1 MTLTTSRL
9 GPCLS
14 ATLVTSNL
22 EMSVSAYCGF
32 LHQHV
37 HSSGVVSASPADR
50 WGLGPLTGMSMA
62 WLANEL
68 DEPWLRLIEIPG
80 AETVNPFDHR
90 GWMSLEISV
99 QDVDKL
105 FGELEQ
111 SPFKVIGEPANLDVS
126 NDIRAM
132 QVIGPSGEVL
142 YLTEVKAEVPPFELP
157 FARCA
162 VDRLFIP
169 VLLTNDRDRTLA
181 GYERLSGTTGL
192 SFDTKITVIN
202 RARGMDILQR
212 HPVATLQLR
221 GKNVIEID
229 QLDDLS
235 SRPRVNNCLPAGI
248 AVITFA
254 IQSMPDSMSTMP
266 AEEGAY
272 AGCRAALVNGGAGE
286 CIELIETD
294 TY

>member
-1 MTLTTSRL
+1 LTTSRL

-22 EMSVSAYCGF
+22 ELSVSAYCGF

-37 HSSGVVSASPADR
+37 HSRGVVSGSLASR
-50 WGLGPLTGMSMA
+50 WGLEPLAGMPMA

-68 DEPWLRLIEIPG
+68 GEPWLRLIEIPG

-105 FGELEQ
+105 FGDLEQ
-111 SPFKVIGEPANLDVS
+111 SPFEVIGKPANLDVS
-126 NDIRAM
+126 DDIRAM

-142 YLTEVKAEVPPFELP
+142 YLTQVKAEVPPFELP

-169 VLLTNDRDRTLA
+169 VLLTTDRDRTLA
-181 GYERLSGTTGL
+181 GFERFSGSTGL
-192 SFDTKITVIN
+192 SFNTKITVIN
-202 RARGMDILQR
+202 RARGLDILQR

-229 QLDDLS
+229 QLDHLS
-235 SRPRVNNCLPAGI
+235 SRPRVNDCLPAGI

-254 IQSMPDSMSTMP
+254 IQSMPDSINAEP
-266 AEEGAY
+266 AEDGMY
-272 AGCRAALVNGGAGE
+272 AGCRAALVDGTAGE
-286 CIELIETD
+286 YIELIETES
-294 TY
+294 Y